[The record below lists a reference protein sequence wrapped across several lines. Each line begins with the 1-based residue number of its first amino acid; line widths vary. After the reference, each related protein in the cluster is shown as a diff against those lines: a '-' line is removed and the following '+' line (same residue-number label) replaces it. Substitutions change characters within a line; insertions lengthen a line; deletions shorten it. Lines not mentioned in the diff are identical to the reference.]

1 MKSHFQLQIE
11 VQYKTA
17 SLTVSLI
24 HCQSM
29 ACPVLQGR
37 KATGHLTLVS
47 ALTEPPGTSLEAS
60 LDARVAHTAAHAE
73 V

>member
-1 MKSHFQLQIE
+1 MKSLFQLQIE

-17 SLTVSLI
+17 PLTVSLI

-29 ACPVLQGR
+29 VCPVLWGR
-37 KATGHLTLVS
+37 KATVHLTLVS
-47 ALTEPPGTSLEAS
+47 ALTEPPVTSLEAS
-60 LDARVAHTAAHAE
+60 LDASVAHTARAK